1 MKNVRVLSG
10 IELLLLNLTGL
21 FLLPFLICLSLPT
34 RITADNIH

>member
-1 MKNVRVLSG
+1 MKKVRELSS

-21 FLLPFLICLSLPT
+21 FLLPFLIRLSLPT